1 MTYLKSSLR
10 SFQSIRPQLLFAAWF
25 AFAAFAL
32 SLTLQAHAQAAPPA
46 DFADLVEKASP
57 AVVNIRT
64 VERVKARQNQSQD
77 DEEMS
82 EFFRR
87 FFGVPLPRPAP
98 RDRGNGNGGN
108 KRGDQAPD
116 EEVNRGLGS
125 GFVISADGYI
135 VTNTHVVESADSIY
149 VTLFDKREF
158 KAKLIGS
165 DKRAPTSPW
174 SRSRRPICPS
184 CPWAIRPRSAP
195 ANG

>member
-25 AFAAFAL
+25 AFSAFAL

-87 FFGVPLPRPAP
+87 FCGVPLPRPAP
-98 RDRGNGNGGN
+98 RDRGNGDN
-108 KRGDQAPD
+108 KRGDQVPD

-125 GFVISADGYI
+125 GFVVSVDGYV
-135 VTNTHVVESADSIY
+135 VTNTHVVESADSIC

-158 KAKLIGS
+158 KAKLIG
-165 DKRAPTSPW
+165 
-174 SRSRRPICPS
+174 
-184 CPWAIRPRSAP
+184 
-195 ANG
+195 